1 MSRNQPD
8 RSLVYAFGTIAV
20 ALLTLMVTFL
30 LASIGTHLESHSFLS
45 PG

>member
-8 RSLVYAFGTIAV
+8 RSLVYAFGTIVV
-20 ALLTLMVTFL
+20 ALLTLMITFL
-30 LASIGTHLESHSFLS
+30 FASIETHLESHSFLN